1 MVDKIYKKS
10 VNNIKSQLLYELAK
24 VEELSNNKPEWT
36 SPRPITEPSPKS
48 NGFSVSKSI
57 GVYRIIHKPTNKIA
71 SIGCG
76 KVGNRKYRHKG
87 VYLNDGKTMISENG
101 APSGSMTG
109 MHMYKHD
116 KNINNWLFQ
125 WAYVGNK
132 SLAEQYEILL
142 QKTENPLFNS
152 LHMAGK

>member
-1 MVDKIYKKS
+1 
-10 VNNIKSQLLYELAK
+10 
-24 VEELSNNKPEWT
+24 
-36 SPRPITEPSPKS
+36 
-48 NGFSVSKSI
+48 
-57 GVYRIIHKPTNKIA
+57 
-71 SIGCG
+71 
-76 KVGNRKYRHKG
+76 
-87 VYLNDGKTMISENG
+87 
-101 APSGSMTG
+101 MTG